1 MNLILIEPEE
11 LGEDGRA
18 VLCGRRARHIREVLA
33 VAPGDRLCVG
43 LLDGPLGQ
51 GEVEASSVDEI
62 QLRCVF
68 VDAPPPRSSV
78 DLLLALPRPK
88 VLRRLFRA
96 VATLGVDRLMLTNAC
111 KTERNYFDTH
121 FLRPEVFRGLLF
133 EGLEQAR
140 DTRLPRVSVHK
151 RLRVLVEDELDGLSP
166 DTLRLVA
173 HPGASGRLRDQV
185 PPATTRRCLLAVG
198 PEGGWIDREVE
209 MLGRAGFRAVS
220 MGPRILSSDL
230 ACAALLTLVH
240 DARAQTG

>member
-18 VLCGRRARHIREVLA
+18 VLRGHRARHVREVLA
-33 VAPGDRLCVG
+33 AAPGDRLCVG
-43 LLDGPLGQ
+43 LLDGPLGK
-51 GEVEASSVDEI
+51 GEVEASSADEVR
-62 QLRCVF
+62 LRCTF
-68 VDAPPPRSSV
+68 ADAPPPRSSV

-88 VLRRLFRA
+88 VLRRLFRS
-96 VATLGVDRLMLTNAC
+96 VATLGVDRLLLANAW

-121 FLRPEVFRGLLF
+121 FLRPEVYRGLLF

-151 RLRVLVEDELDGLSP
+151 RLRVLVEDELEGLSP

-173 HPGASGRLRDQV
+173 HPGASSRLRDRIR
-185 PPATTRRCLLAVG
+185 PGTTQRCLLAVG

-209 MLGRAGFRAVS
+209 MLGRVGFQPVS

-230 ACAALLTLVH
+230 ACVALLTLVH
-240 DARAQTG
+240 DAQTSAC